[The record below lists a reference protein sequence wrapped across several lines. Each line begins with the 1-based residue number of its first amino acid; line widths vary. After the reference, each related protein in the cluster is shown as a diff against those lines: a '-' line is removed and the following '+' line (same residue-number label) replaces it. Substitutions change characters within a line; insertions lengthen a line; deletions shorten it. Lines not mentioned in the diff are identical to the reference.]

1 MTLLDQGLVLTLC
14 PLELIRLRGPGPLP
28 NLIEEYIARR
38 CGYRDR
44 EEVPT
49 LYKITMTPKPGF
61 GCADADRV
69 SAPLA
74 RVA

>member
-1 MTLLDQGLVLTLC
+1 
-14 PLELIRLRGPGPLP
+14 LRGPGPLP

-49 LYKITMTPKPGF
+49 LYKITMTPKPCF
-61 GCADADRV
+61 GCA
-69 SAPLA
+69 
-74 RVA
+74 